1 MNKLL
6 TRDELVK
13 YDQEHQMIPLTM
25 DLMFKNVFTDDL
37 DILKEFLILETGLD
51 LDVKKTNLTIL
62 NNELPKE
69 NMKEYKKTIDIYVVL
84 NDKVNINVELNDS
97 SFNEVL
103 SLRNGMYESK
113 LYSMLLEKGEKPED
127 LVNRK
132 LIQLNL
138 NTKDATVKY
147 GEDILVTYGIKTGNF
162 YLKNKQTIL
171 KYLAYYKNLYY
182 NFDINLS
189 KSELWLVVILSKN
202 FTELYDLLENLL
214 TNEKREKFIRKVM
227 NMSKDTFIL
236 SEWEKDKMDRLKELA
251 RLEDAKI
258 EGHEAGY
265 SEGHSSGY
273 SEGLEQGIQENKKEI
288 VLNMFAN
295 GLSLEMIAKCT
306 NLTIQKI
313 NKILSENSDK

>member
-138 NTKDATVKY
+138 NTKDASVKY

-214 TNEKREKFIRKVM
+214 TKEKREKFIRKVM
-227 NMSKDTFIL
+227 DMSKDTFIL

-273 SEGLEQGIQENKKEI
+273 SEGHSSGYSEGHSSGYSDGKNEGKLEGK
-288 VLNMFAN
+288 
-295 GLSLEMIAKCT
+295 LESKIEIAK
-306 NLTIQKI
+306 NF
-313 NKILSENSDK
+313 LSKNIAK